1 MMTRSYKHKVM
12 TVMTRSYK
20 LLVSIVD
27 SHEQALIRGIGIEI
41 NTEWQ
46 ETAGHKEC

>member
-1 MMTRSYKHKVM
+1 MSG
-12 TVMTRSYK
+12 RSYK

-27 SHEQALIRGIGIEI
+27 SHEQAFIRGIGIEI

-46 ETAGHKEC
+46 ETGGYKEC